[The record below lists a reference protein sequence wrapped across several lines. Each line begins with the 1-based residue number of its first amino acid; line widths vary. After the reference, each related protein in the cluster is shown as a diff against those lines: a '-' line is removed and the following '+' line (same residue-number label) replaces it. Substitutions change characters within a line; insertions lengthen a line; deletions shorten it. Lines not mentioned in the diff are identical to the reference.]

1 MARTKDFSG
10 YLVGGAIAAGLAY
23 LYAKREGK
31 GPKVAGM
38 FRVGDLVSDV
48 IDSGAE
54 ALDDLTASVRRG
66 ASGPVR
72 RSVDR
77 APRREVSRYEAP
89 RREAPRYEPPRR
101 EAPRYE
107 ASRRQT
113 FFPSRP
119 RVVAQR
125 PTRPHGYAP
134 TVPYGMPQF
143 GAPQFEYGGPQYGG
157 PQYGSP
163 QYGSPQYGIPQYGSP
178 QYDDSQ
184 YGGSQYSAP
193 PVTYRPYPMPQKPVD
208 KPVRHVVLPEQTFV
222 TPAEKATP
230 IAKAGKLVSKMMGGT
245 PSTPKG
251 GPDLGLKEVQ
261 IILNKKR
268 SANLVEDGIM
278 GPHTSDAIKAFQGD
292 NGLDVTGTLDKK
304 THDAILALW
313 GEAESWTPAWMSAP
327 LLADKQKMSQE
338 GFDALNAMSP
348 GSQQSLAWQSFTT
361 GKTMEELMKG

>member
-1 MARTKDFSG
+1 M
-10 YLVGGAIAAGLAY
+10 
-23 LYAKREGK
+23 
-31 GPKVAGM
+31 
-38 FRVGDLVSDV
+38 
-48 IDSGAE
+48 
-54 ALDDLTASVRRG
+54 
-66 ASGPVR
+66 
-72 RSVDR
+72 DR
-77 APRREVSRYEAP
+77 A
-89 RREAPRYEPPRR
+89 PRR

-107 ASRRQT
+107 ASHAPRYEALRREA
-113 FFPSRP
+113 PRREASRYEAPHRRALPPPRP

-125 PTRPHGYAP
+125 PVRSYGYAP
-134 TVPYGMPQF
+134 TMPYGMPQF
-143 GAPQFEYGGPQYGG
+143 GVPQFEYGGPQYGG
-157 PQYGSP
+157 PQY
-163 QYGSPQYGIPQYGSP
+163 
-178 QYDDSQ
+178 DD
-184 YGGSQYSAP
+184 SQYSAP

-208 KPVRHVVLPEQTFV
+208 KSVRHVVLPEQTFV

-251 GPDLGLKEVQ
+251 GPDLGLKEAQ
-261 IILNKKR
+261 IILNRKR
-268 SANLVEDGIM
+268 NTGLDEDGIM

-348 GSQQSLAWQSFTT
+348 DSQQSLAWQSFTT

>member
-23 LYAKREGK
+23 LYVKREGK

-77 APRREVSRYEAP
+77 APRREAPRYEASHAPRYEAP
-89 RREAPRYEPPRR
+89 RREAPRYEAPRR
-101 EAPRYE
+101 QALP
-107 ASRRQT
+107 
-113 FFPSRP
+113 PSRP

-125 PTRPHGYAP
+125 PARPHGYAP
-134 TVPYGMPQF
+134 TVPYGMLQF
-143 GAPQFEYGGPQYGG
+143 GAPQFEYGGSQYGAPQYGG
-157 PQYGSP
+157 S
-163 QYGSPQYGIPQYGSP
+163 QYGSP

-184 YGGSQYSAP
+184 YGGPQYSAP

-251 GPDLGLKEVQ
+251 GPDLGLKEAQ